1 MDFLILYGR
10 EFRVFFKFLCFERFF
25 WGKIYVMVHVGQ
37 KSNNLL
43 VKTSKAVLGERL
55 FRKRIFCQGILSES
69 ILNSLSLK
77 LWKICSFEKELLSSK
92 QSGFKPRYSWINQ
105 LSLLLMKYINLLT
118 TNLKLD
124 AFFFPHLKLLT
135 KFGIKVLLYLGKFL
149 NYNKQRVFLY
159 DKIQNGKMLKSG
171 FLRVG
176 RYFS

>member
-1 MDFLILYGR
+1 MNSFINPWFYY
-10 EFRVFFKFLCFERFF
+10 ERFF
-25 WGKIYVMVHVGQ
+25 GGKIYVMVHVGQ

-43 VKTSKAVLGERL
+43 EKTSKAVLGERL

-77 LWKICSFEKELLSSK
+77 LWKICSFAKELLSSK

-149 NYNKQRVFLY
+149 NYKKQRVFLY
-159 DKIQNGKMLKSG
+159 DNIQNGKMLKPG

>member
-1 MDFLILYGR
+1 MLVKKVIICSKKHRRLCLARDCSER
-10 EFRVFFKFLCFERFF
+10 EFFAKEYYPSQF
-25 WGKIYVMVHVGQ
+25 WIHY
-37 KSNNLL
+37 
-43 VKTSKAVLGERL
+43 
-55 FRKRIFCQGILSES
+55 
-69 ILNSLSLK
+69 
-77 LWKICSFEKELLSSK
+77 LWNFEKFVLSRK
-92 QSGFKPRYSWINQ
+92 NYLTKVIKPRYSWINQ

-149 NYNKQRVFLY
+149 NYKKQRVFLY
-159 DKIQNGKMLKSG
+159 DNIQNGKMLKPG